1 MPARGKIWACL
12 FFILILLFFCFSPKF
27 IFASE
32 VMINEF
38 AAVTEGTSQNPDW
51 IELYNPGDTEINLDG
66 WIIRDSSET
75 NKINLEGLICPK
87 SFRKFD
93 FSNRLNNDG
102 DKIRL
107 FDNKGDLIEEIIYFS
122 DEIPEHKLGQSTSRS
137 PDGGVGWIVLT
148 EPTPSNDECGFTSSI
163 PTPTPNPTFTPTNTP
178 TPSPTPTSVPKA
190 VYKINEVKDN
200 QGNKI
205 SNVKVYLDGVYLHH
219 YAPEILVFCQGCK
232 CDTYVDCK
240 FGKHRIELQKDGY
253 YEWFE
258 EIEIKPGDNLEV
270 NPVMEK
276 EEIFNPT
283 SSPIPSPI
291 LTPTPTQEITPTL
304 SLNSN
309 LSTQDGNILG
319 QQTQSIDFYPLEKDT
334 NKETSSEESLNQKKP
349 TNKLG
354 KIMIIFGVFCL
365 LVAGFLSLAYQG
377 KLSYFLEKIK
387 ISRETV

>member
-107 FDNKGDLIEEIIYFS
+107 FDNKGDLIEEIAYFS

-148 EPTPSNDECGFTSSI
+148 EPTPSNDECGFTSS
-163 PTPTPNPTFTPTNTP
+163 TPTSTPTLTFTPTNTP

-205 SNVKVYLDGVYLHH
+205 SNAKVYLDGVYLHH

-232 CDTYVDCK
+232 CDTYVDCE
-240 FGKHRIELQKDGY
+240 FGKHRVELQKDGY
-253 YEWFE
+253 YEWSE

-276 EEIFNPT
+276 EEVFAPASTPT
-283 SSPIPSPI
+283 PLPLP
-291 LTPTPTQEITPTL
+291 LTPTPTREVSSTLSPVL

-309 LSTQDGNILG
+309 LSSQEGEVLG
-319 QQTQSIDFYPLEKDT
+319 KQAESIDFYPLEKDI
-334 NKETSSEESLNQKKP
+334 NKESSSEEALNPKNP

-354 KIMIIFGVFCL
+354 KIMILFGAFCF
-365 LVAGFLSLAYQG
+365 LVASFLSFVYQG
-377 KLSYFLEKIK
+377 KIK
-387 ISRETV
+387 LFSGKN